1 MRIAILGGAGNMGSW
16 LIRHFSESNH
26 SLIISDPKDPKLG
39 DLLSPCDIEVVSD
52 NEYAVN
58 NAEIVFASV
67 PLNKTVAVIRE
78 VVPHMKENSVLCE
91 ISSLKDRLVNVLE
104 DSANHGIR
112 PLSIHPMFGPGARS
126 LRKKILLIPIID
138 SEKER
143 RLAESLFPNAEL
155 ITVDAN
161 RHDRIMALT
170 LSLPYFMNMIVAS
183 VMMREDL
190 QVLRRI
196 GGTTFEIQSILTGSI
211 MSQSVDLHYSLH
223 KSNSQAMDILKG
235 LSDRIDSALEYLVD
249 GNENGFE
256 QFYEQIRDS
265 FEENMDLANAYQE
278 MYRIL
283 ECLDSE
289 NKSEVTV

>member
-16 LIRHFSESNH
+16 LIRHFSEQSH
-26 SLIISDPKDPKLG
+26 SLTISDPKDPKLN
-39 DLLSPCDIEVVSD
+39 DLPSSCDIEVVSD
-52 NEYAVN
+52 NESAVN
-58 NAEIVFASV
+58 NAKIVFVSV

-104 DSANHGIR
+104 DSANYGLR

-138 SEKER
+138 SEKEQ

-161 RHDRIMALT
+161 RHDRLMALT

-183 VMMREDL
+183 VIVREDV
-190 QVLRRI
+190 QVLKRI

-223 KSNSQAMDILKG
+223 KSNSQAMDVLRD
-235 LSDRIDSALEYLVD
+235 LSDRIDSTLTYLID
-249 GNENGFE
+249 GNENGFK
-256 QFYEQIRDS
+256 QFYERIRNS
-265 FEENMDLANAYQE
+265 FEESTDLANAYQD

-289 NKSEVTV
+289 NRSEVTG